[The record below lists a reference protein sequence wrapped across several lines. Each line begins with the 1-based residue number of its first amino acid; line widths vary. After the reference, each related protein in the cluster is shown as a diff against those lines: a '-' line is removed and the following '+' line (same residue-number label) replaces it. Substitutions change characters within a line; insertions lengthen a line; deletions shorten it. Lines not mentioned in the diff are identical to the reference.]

1 MKRMLA
7 LLFAAAALAAG
18 AQESNATRCEFTS
31 QPDGANVVVDG
42 AVRGVTPV
50 TLYDLAPGRH
60 HVRFELEN
68 YEGADEFLSL
78 REGGI
83 SQKNAV
89 LEPVKGLLLLT
100 SEPAGCDISFDGLS
114 LGRTPRLVTSLDAKG
129 TYRLVLQKPGYQ
141 PRSVEVKFSGR
152 TPLVKHEELIIDSGV
167 IEVASDPADAA
178 VTVNGQPGGST
189 PMTVREVP
197 KGRAVVTVSKPGFGT
212 ETREI
217 AVVAGETQRLFV
229 KLRGLPGSMSL
240 TSVPEGARFYVND
253 QPEGKGPV
261 LLKNLAPGEYVV
273 RAEMDGYATE
283 TKTISLGNGASVS
296 EEFRLANVMGRIEV
310 STSPAGAEVLLDGSR
325 VGITKIRPNAADGE
339 LSDVCAIE
347 NVREGQHT
355 LQVRCEGYATV
366 TRHPTVET
374 SKTKSVTVRLK
385 RVFTPDVE
393 IVTDNGTYRGV
404 LVSKTPAGVEVEV
417 SMGIVTTFRHSEIRK
432 LNFLK

>member
-7 LLFAAAALAAG
+7 FLFAAAALAAG

-42 AVRGVTPV
+42 VVRGVTPL

-60 HVRFELEN
+60 HIRFEMDN
-68 YEGADEFLSL
+68 YEGVDEFLVL
-78 REGGI
+78 REGVI
-83 SQKNAV
+83 YQKNAV
-89 LEPVKGLLLLT
+89 MEPIKGLLLIT
-100 SEPAGCDISFDGLS
+100 SDPTGCDIAFDGLS
-114 LGRTPRLVTSLDAKG
+114 LGSTPRLITSLDAKEM
-129 TYRLVLQKPGYQ
+129 YRLVLQKPGYQ
-141 PRSVEVKFSGR
+141 PRTVEVKFNGR
-152 TPLVKHEELIIDSGV
+152 TPLVRHENLIIDSGAIV
-167 IEVASDPADAA
+167 VMSDPAGAE
-178 VTVNGQPGGST
+178 VTVNGQPRGKT
-189 PMTVREVP
+189 PATVREVP
-197 KGRAVVTVSKPGFGT
+197 KGRATVTVSKHGYK
-212 ETREI
+212 EATREI
-217 AVVAGETQRLFV
+217 AMVAGETQNLFV
-229 KLRGLPGSMSL
+229 KLNGLPGSMSL

-253 QPEGKGPV
+253 QPQGKGPV
-261 LLKNLAPGEYVV
+261 LMKNLNPGQYVV

-283 TKTISLGNGASVS
+283 TKTVVLDNGGFAA

-310 STSPAGAEVLLDGSR
+310 CTSPAGAEVLLDGAR
-325 VGITKIRPNAADGE
+325 VGITKIRPNAEPDE

-374 SKTKSVTVRLK
+374 SKTKSVSVRMK
-385 RVFTPDVE
+385 RVFTPNVE

-404 LVSKTPAGVEVEV
+404 LISKTPAGVEVEV
-417 SMGIVTTFRHSEIRK
+417 SMGIISTFRHNEIRK